1 MLEFIPENWEPQKT
15 GYLTREYTV
24 GQLVESRF
32 LADVSIGLCDKED
45 KYILVSDTQS
55 DEEARQTP
63 VCEYENKTTW
73 SGFKS
78 ATFPKFI
85 VETGRGYSYILFFD
99 NFEREGAYL
108 KFAEDI
114 VKESDSIYYQLKNQ
128 IIEDGGNPDALKTT
142 LSEEEKRM
150 IPSEG
155 LCWTAWCGD
164 RVYFPVVY
172 DGYFSIDSVPRDP
185 CGEKTLPVGGC

>member
-55 DEEARQTP
+55 DEEIRKTP

-73 SGFKS
+73 RGFKP
-78 ATFPKFI
+78 ATFPKFV
-85 VETGRGYSYILFFD
+85 VETGKGYSYVLYFD

-108 KFAEDI
+108 DKL
-114 VKESDSIYYQLKNQ
+114 QLAPFSN
-128 IIEDGGNPDALKTT
+128 E
-142 LSEEEKRM
+142 
-150 IPSEG
+150 PS
-155 LCWTAWCGD
+155 L
-164 RVYFPVVY
+164 Y
-172 DGYFSIDSVPRDP
+172 
-185 CGEKTLPVGGC
+185 

>member
-15 GYLTREYTV
+15 GYLTREDTV

-32 LADVSIGLCDKED
+32 LADVAIGLCDKED
-45 KYILVSDTQS
+45 KYILVSSTQS
-55 DEEARQTP
+55 DEEIRNTP

-73 SGFKS
+73 KGFKS
-78 ATFPKFI
+78 ATFPKFV
-85 VETGRGYSYILFFD
+85 VETGKGYSYVLCFD

-108 KFAEDI
+108 KFVEDI

-128 IIEDGGNPDALKTT
+128 IIEDGGNPDALFST

-150 IPSEG
+150 D
-155 LCWTAWCGD
+155 LDDLRWTAWCGD
-164 RVYFPVVY
+164 RVYFPVQY
-172 DGYFSIDSVPRDP
+172 DGYFSIGSVPRDP
-185 CGEKTLPVGGC
+185 CKEKTFPVGGG